1 MSNTFNGLVIF
12 NFILI
17 GLTIL
22 YGSSQ
27 PNFVTILQ
35 TPLNQLQT
43 PFPSFQDSLTQVGFV
58 GFKNCGFLDLNCNGQ
73 QIAQATVYG
82 FSFIFWGV
90 ALLLNVLNKV
100 GAFIFLII
108 GIGNFMNTTFG
119 IPFLS
124 YIFFAFFV
132 IMIAE
137 GVSTLTGATKL

>member
-12 NFILI
+12 NFMFL

-22 YGSSQ
+22 YGSGQ
-27 PNFVTILQ
+27 PNFATMLQ

-43 PFPSFQDSLTQVGFV
+43 SFPGFNDALTATGFV
-58 GFKNCGFLDLNCNGQ
+58 GFKNCGFLDFNCNSANTGQ
-73 QIAQATVYG
+73 AIVYL
-82 FSFIFWGV
+82 FSGIYWFV
-90 ALLLNVLNKV
+90 ALLLNILNKI
-100 GAFIFLII
+100 GAFIALIV
-108 GIGNFMNTTFG
+108 GIGNFMNNTFG

-124 YIFFAFFV
+124 YIFLAFFV